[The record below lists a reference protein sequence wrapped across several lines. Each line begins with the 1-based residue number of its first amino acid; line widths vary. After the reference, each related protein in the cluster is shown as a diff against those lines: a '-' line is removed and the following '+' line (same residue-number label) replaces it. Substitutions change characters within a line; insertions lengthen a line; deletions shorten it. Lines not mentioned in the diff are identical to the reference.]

1 MRYMK
6 SDIYFMTLALLSVW
20 KVGVL
25 KNYMGIVVCNANDD
39 LIKIQCMKKDEYKND
54 ACMAAVFFGQNIQ
67 FGNAKIFTTFC
78 PTYEF
83 MSCAVSKK
91 IQNVIYLA
99 KNNNS
104 ELEKEFNICQRFPHN
119 FGKIIDLLSLYNK

>member
-1 MRYMK
+1 MK

-39 LIKIQCMKKDEYKND
+39 LIKIQCMKRSEYKND
-54 ACMAAVFFGQNIQ
+54 ACMAAVFFAQNIQ
-67 FGNAKIFTTFC
+67 FTNAKIFTTFC
-78 PTYEF
+78 PSHEF
-83 MSCAVSKK
+83 MSCAISKK

-99 KNNNS
+99 KNNNA
-104 ELEKEFNICQRFPHN
+104 EIEKEFNICQRFPHN
-119 FGKIIDLLSLYNK
+119 FGKIIDLLGLYNK